1 MPGINDS
8 DDISLVKLDRD
19 VSFDS
24 KIMPI
29 CLPKSTLFPDQ
40 VGMNKHMINK
50 SYILECLFNLFH
62 QRKIIALEPDSI
74 LFFSTLC
81 L

>member
-1 MPGINDS
+1 MPGINDN
-8 DDISLVKLDRD
+8 DDIALVKLDRD

-40 VGMNKHMINK
+40 VGMNKHMFNK
-50 SYILECLFNLFH
+50 SY
-62 QRKIIALEPDSI
+62 S
-74 LFFSTLC
+74 
-81 L
+81 